1 VFFEGIFRY
10 RVPLFLLI
18 SLTPEN
24 TSGTDV
30 KPIRRLL
37 VIYEVS
43 TAWPGIRLIDQGI
56 RSTLDPLP
64 YKVEVYQEYMD
75 TIYFPDP
82 ADQKRFREF
91 YIRKYQNRRPDV
103 IITEGPSPLKFM
115 VEAHNK
121 AFPDVPIIVC
131 LANWEPGS
139 HAQVESAG
147 VDDDISP
154 VETLE
159 AAFHLNPSISA
170 TGNVLS

>member
-1 VFFEGIFRY
+1 
-10 RVPLFLLI
+10 
-18 SLTPEN
+18 
-24 TSGTDV
+24 
-30 KPIRRLL
+30 
-37 VIYEVS
+37 
-43 TAWPGIRLIDQGI
+43 
-56 RSTLDPLP
+56 
-64 YKVEVYQEYMD
+64 VEVYQEYMD

-159 AAFHLNPSISA
+159 AAFHLNPSISSNRKRA
-170 TGNVLS
+170 LLISRIGLESGRGL